1 MSHSK
6 QLTIFDVLKFSHEK
20 QRALSDKLIETTG
33 DSEERKHYFSLLKNE
48 LFAHAV
54 AEDRYFYIPLMMTD
68 AGLNI
73 TRHALS
79 EHHEIDELLE
89 QLTEKELN
97 NPSWLGIA
105 NQLRKLVHHHLDEEE
120 HKFFQQSGKILKD
133 DEKLKLARKYQ
144 HEYDKYIDK
153 EKMSLVN
160 Q

>member
-1 MSHSK
+1 MSQSK

-20 QRALSDKLIETTG
+20 QRELSDKLIETTG
-33 DSEERKHYFSLLKNE
+33 DSEERRHYFSLLKNE

-54 AEDRYFYIPLMMTD
+54 AEDRYFYIPMMMTD

-89 QLTEKELN
+89 QLTDKELN
-97 NPSWLGIA
+97 NSGWLSLA
-105 NQLRKLVHHHLDEEE
+105 KQLRKLVHHHLEEEE
-120 HKFFQQSGKILKD
+120 HKFFQQSGKILSD
-133 DEKLKLARKYQ
+133 TEKLNLAKKYQ

-153 EKMSLVN
+153 DKMSLVK

>member
-1 MSHSK
+1 MSNSK
-6 QLTIFDVLKFSHEK
+6 QLTIFDVLKFSHKE
-20 QRALSDKLIETTG
+20 QRELSDRLVETSG
-33 DSEERKHYFSLLKNE
+33 NSEERMHYFSLLKNE

-54 AEDRYFYIPLMMTD
+54 AEDRYFYVPLMMTD

-89 QLTEKELN
+89 ELTEKKLD
-97 NPSWLGIA
+97 NPSWLRIA
-105 NQLRKLVHHHLDEEE
+105 KQLRDLVHHHLDEEE
-120 HKFFQQSGKILKD
+120 HKFFQQSGKILND
-133 DEKLKLARKYQ
+133 NEKIKLAKKYQ